1 MLTIH
6 NLKVSPL
13 KGRLWKGKQTMSIY
27 GDRAYAAFY
36 KGYNCCQSVAVAFA
50 EEMGMTEKQVL
61 QLSAGFGGG
70 FGRMREVCGAFSGIT
85 LVLGALYGSDD
96 PAKKTALYTE
106 VQALAAEYKTQNG
119 RGSLICRELLGLK
132 QADGSPVASPRTEEY
147 YKKRPC
153 PELCRL
159 AADILGA
166 YIEAHPRKNEVQ
178 L

>member
-1 MLTIH
+1 
-6 NLKVSPL
+6 
-13 KGRLWKGKQTMSIY
+13 MSIY
-27 GDRAYAAFY
+27 GDCAYAAFY

-106 VQALAAEYKTQNG
+106 VQALAAEYKTRNG

-132 QADGSPVASPRTEEY
+132 QAEGSPVASPRTEEY